1 MRAVGDDMRG
11 EERSLFLGDSRD
23 RTKEG
28 KGREGEGRDRGRVDF
43 DIVKKQEE
51 KAQKRSR

>member
-1 MRAVGDDMRG
+1 MRG

-23 RTKEG
+23 RLKEG
-28 KGREGEGRDRGRVDF
+28 KGWEGKGRDRGRVDF